1 MNHLLDHR
9 IIVWGHSWCEGIF
22 STSFN
27 VIHSLFLSD
36 TNGILMITCLVT
48 ISKTKVNWKKI
59 TYPHSLIR
67 DNNMS
72 PSKLLKLNFSYL
84 LKDKD
89 RMQLTRYW
97 LFLFRHDWQ
106 NSRNSKL
113 FKRKEGKKVQ
123 WVSVLLCP
131 FHPHLPNRRWSCGR
145 SIKMSFN
152 PFYFLVLLFYF
163 SNFL

>member
-9 IIVWGHSWCEGIF
+9 TIVWGHSWCEGIF

-36 TNGILMITCLVT
+36 TNAILMITCLVT

-72 PSKLLKLNFSYL
+72 PSKLLNFSYL

-89 RMQLTRYW
+89 RMQLTRYTDC
-97 LFLFRHDWQ
+97 FFSDTIDKIPEAA
-106 NSRNSKL
+106 NCSKG
-113 FKRKEGKKVQ
+113 RRGKKCSGSLFFS
-123 WVSVLLCP
+123 VSLSSSPSKQKVKLWAFYKDVL
-131 FHPHLPNRRWSCGR
+131 
-145 SIKMSFN
+145 
-152 PFYFLVLLFYF
+152 
-163 SNFL
+163 

>member
-89 RMQLTRYW
+89 RMQLTRYTDC
-97 LFLFRHDWQ
+97 FFSDTIDKIPETA
-106 NSRNSKL
+106 NCSKG
-113 FKRKEGKKVQ
+113 RRGKKCSGSLFFS
-123 WVSVLLCP
+123 VSLSSSPSKQKVKLWAFYKDVL
-131 FHPHLPNRRWSCGR
+131 
-145 SIKMSFN
+145 
-152 PFYFLVLLFYF
+152 
-163 SNFL
+163 